1 MVDLSAVE
9 RFEWDDGNA
18 RKSEEK
24 QGVSQNEA
32 EQIFANTPLSTVA
45 DDRHSAQERRF
56 QALGRTDSGRRLF
69 VSFTLRDE
77 GRVIRAI
84 SARDI
89 SRRERTIYEA
99 ET

>member
-24 QGVSQNEA
+24 HGVSQNEA
-32 EQIFANTPLSTVA
+32 EQVFANTPLSTAA
-45 DDRHSAQERRF
+45 DARHSTQERRF
-56 QALGRTDSGRRLF
+56 QTLGRTDSGRRLF
-69 VSFTLRDE
+69 VSFTLRDG
-77 GRVIRAI
+77 GRAIRVI
-84 SARDI
+84 SARDM
-89 SRRERTIYEA
+89 SRRERTIHEA